1 MEERRRIPRTVEL
14 LKIKEINRQPGD
26 GSLLLDHSP
35 LGAKLE
41 TALTF
46 APGDGVEF
54 SYLQPGDGQVIY
66 RWGQVIWVLP
76 APEKPGRYLMGVE
89 FVLPD

>member
-1 MEERRRIPRTVEL
+1 MEERRRVPRTVEL
-14 LKIKEINRQPGD
+14 LKIQEINHQPGD
-26 GSLLLDHSP
+26 GSVVLDQSS

-46 APGDGVEF
+46 TPGDGVEF
-54 SYLQPGDGQVIY
+54 SYLKPGDGQVIH

-76 APEKPGRYLMGVE
+76 APDKPGRYLMGVE
-89 FVLPD
+89 FVLHD